1 MSHAQ
6 GRTSGPFCRMNRA
19 TSHTADFIAHTRF
32 VGFRCG
38 HSCPPPNT
46 TCPGNSAQPVPPSH
60 TGGQCGSVHFL
71 LLLEEALTGPASRH
85 VLGKGPSSLGGRVMC
100 TGLLPAPGPL
110 PLTDAQVVPLG
121 HEAGAGGWILPPA
134 GSPPCPCPQEG
145 PGGRLSSCEAGVPSG
160 CPRPGLA
167 AWGSRQCSSR
177 AGPGRPGHA
186 RWWGR
191 WLRT

>member
-1 MSHAQ
+1 MWAHLSSPKYHLPWKQCTASPAQSH
-6 GRTSGPFCRMNRA
+6 RWPVWPSGF
-19 TSHTADFIAHTRF
+19 
-32 VGFRCG
+32 
-38 HSCPPPNT
+38 PP
-46 TCPGNSAQPVPPSH
+46 AA
-60 TGGQCGSVHFL
+60 GGS
-71 LLLEEALTGPASRH
+71 ALTGPASWH
-85 VLGKGPSSLGGRVMC
+85 VLGKGPRSLGGRVMC
-100 TGLLPAPGPL
+100 MGLLPAPGPL
-110 PLTDAQVVPLG
+110 PLAHAQVVPFG

-145 PGGRLSSCEAGVPSG
+145 RGGRLSSCEAGVPSR
-160 CPRPGLA
+160 CLQPGLV